1 MTDKNIFDLKNLS
14 DIPEVLIPELNI
26 TSAIDDKILALFKKK
41 KNRTLNLSEIVIG
54 YYRLY
59 GEEKSRKYFM
69 VTLYRM
75 YKKGLVEKTTK
86 KGEYRINDR

>member
-14 DIPEVLIPELNI
+14 DIPEVLIPELNL
-26 TSAIDDKILALFKKK
+26 TSAIDDKILALFKQKN
-41 KNRTLNLSEIVIG
+41 NRTLNLSEIVIG

-59 GEEKSRKYFM
+59 GEEKSRNYFM

-75 YKKGLVEKTTK
+75 YKKGLVEKTSK